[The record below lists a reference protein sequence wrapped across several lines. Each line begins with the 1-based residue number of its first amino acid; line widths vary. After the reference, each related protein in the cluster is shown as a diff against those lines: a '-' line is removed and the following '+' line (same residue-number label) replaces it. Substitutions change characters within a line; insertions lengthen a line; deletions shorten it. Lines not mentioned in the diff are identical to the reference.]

1 MLSKALRLIFCYLKI
16 IHILHPHYH
25 PKIIEHIVKNKQKN
39 MCVCFYEII
48 RLIIMKME
56 MQMKNRS
63 HRYDIDRPKC
73 WHGHKYSKY
82 KKRLSM
88 VMLMCIKQHLSN
100 IWSSIYEKVKQHWGF
115 IEKKALLI
123 KKSVGKK

>member
-1 MLSKALRLIFCYLKI
+1 
-16 IHILHPHYH
+16 
-25 PKIIEHIVKNKQKN
+25 
-39 MCVCFYEII
+39 
-48 RLIIMKME
+48 

-63 HRYDIDRPKC
+63 HRYDIDRPKS

-123 KKSVGKK
+123 KKGVGKK